1 MAQITLPNGQLVNIN
16 ERGDIINSDNSIF
29 TGGGAPVPVATP
41 SGLKTQIM
49 QRMTGRSNWNDID
62 PRQQDWFNK
71 NLTDYILEK
80 LIMQKEN
87 QVALL
92 PVKYCPT
99 LLTKTMPSL
108 RSL

>member
-1 MAQITLPNGQLVNIN
+1 MDNLSISMK
-16 ERGDIINSDNSIF
+16 GDIINSDNSIF

-62 PRQQDWFNK
+62 PRQQRIGSTR

-99 LLTKTMPSL
+99 LPIKTMPYL